1 MAKNIK
7 KQVASE
13 KQFSYIQKDFSS
25 FRQELLLYARK
36 HYSDKIV
43 DFSEASLAGLFL
55 DMASYVGDSLSF
67 YLDHQYTENFLETA
81 SEVENLTMLIRN
93 TGIDIPGPSPSIAI
107 VDISLIIPATRQ
119 ADTSNFIPNEFFMP
133 VIKEGTIFGTR
144 NGIEFTLLDDVNFA
158 KKDVNGNLIADYQI
172 NSRNSSGDVIDFIV
186 TLKGNCTSASTHT
199 ELIPIGSQFI
209 PFRSLTLEKEDITEI
224 ISVLDTDLDEYY
236 QVKSLTQD
244 TVFKRFENSRSDY
257 ELVPER
263 IELIPAPKRFI
274 SLRST
279 STGKTTIKFG
289 SGNAERFDED
299 IVPDPSEHAIKLYG
313 DRKTFNSLTIDPN
326 SFLETSTLGI
336 SPRNTNLT
344 IKYRHGGGL
353 SHNVTAGQ
361 IVFVQTLITKFN
373 SSVSSFYV
381 NKIRS
386 SLSVINE
393 SSSTGGE
400 NEPSIENL
408 RQIALLSKNSQDRI
422 VTREDLLSR
431 VYSMPSNLGRVFRVS
446 VRDNPNNPLAAQM
459 HVISRNKNKKLIL
472 SSDTLKEN
480 LAIYLSQFRLIS
492 DAIDVIDAQVI
503 NLAIDIEVT
512 VEKKFNKSSV
522 CQQVVN
528 SIKKYMNTENFQIDQ
543 PIILG
548 EIENLILN
556 TPGVMSIIDLKF
568 NNRNNFFQNRVYSAS
583 RYSIS
588 RAIDRGLIFPPRGGI
603 FEVRYPLDDIKCK
616 A

>member
-7 KQVASE
+7 KQVSLE

-55 DMASYVGDSLSF
+55 DMAAYVGDSLSF

-93 TGIDIPGPSPSIAI
+93 TGIDVPGPSPSIAI
-107 VDISLIIPATRQ
+107 VDISLIIPATQ
-119 ADTSNFIPNEFFMP
+119 QENTSNFIPNEFFMP
-133 VIKEGTIFGTR
+133 IIKEGTIFGTR

-158 KKDVNGNLIADYQI
+158 KKDINGNLIADYQI
-172 NSRNSSGDVIDFIV
+172 NSRNSSGEVIDFIV
-186 TLKGNCTSASTHT
+186 TLQGNCTSASTHT

-224 ISVLDTDLDEYY
+224 ISVLDTDLDEYH

-263 IELIPAPKRFI
+263 IELIPAPKRYI
-274 SLRST
+274 ALRST
-279 STGKTTIKFG
+279 TTGKTTIKFG

-299 IVPDPSEHAIKLYG
+299 IIPDPSEHAIKLYG

-422 VTREDLLSR
+422 VTREDLISR

-503 NLAIDIEVT
+503 NLAVDIEVT

-568 NNRNNFFQNRVYSAS
+568 KNRNNFFQNRVYSAS